1 VNLYPLVA
9 ADDRFPIISAG
20 LARIGLRIDSGRGP
34 SMLAGG
40 MLAGGWRCLDLAPSA
55 GYIVRMDDNVDLT
68 HQMPSQEWVAALDRS
83 DAGAAAGRTVPWS
96 EARARLLAIVD
107 QADPTDLEA

>member
-1 VNLYPLVA
+1 
-9 ADDRFPIISAG
+9 
-20 LARIGLRIDSGRGP
+20 
-34 SMLAGG
+34 
-40 MLAGGWRCLDLAPSA
+40 
-55 GYIVRMDDNVDLT
+55 MDDNVDLT